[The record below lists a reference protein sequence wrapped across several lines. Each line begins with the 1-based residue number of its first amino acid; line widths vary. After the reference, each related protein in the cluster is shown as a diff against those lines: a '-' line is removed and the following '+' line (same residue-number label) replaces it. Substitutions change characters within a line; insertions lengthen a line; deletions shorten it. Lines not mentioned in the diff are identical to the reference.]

1 MASKDDIETIVAKLR
16 SLSVDLE
23 RDLGILE
30 QVIDEDA
37 WNQLNETVL
46 AAQLDF
52 VVDPKE
58 EEFILPGVP
67 RSVRAPVFRRISDIY
82 ALGRK
87 SQVKPTLSDARRG
100 IANLRD
106 LADEME
112 SRASWD
118 EQNRSAVK
126 GALLLITGAGL
137 LITNVNNAHLLS
149 LTPAMYLLGQSLPFF
164 VDAW

>member
-37 WNQLNETVL
+37 WNQLTKQFL
-46 AAQLDF
+46 LRSSDF

-67 RSVRAPVFRRISDIY
+67 RSVRAPVFRRIFRHLRIRTKES
-82 ALGRK
+82 
-87 SQVKPTLSDARRG
+87 SQT
-100 IANLRD
+100 NL
-106 LADEME
+106 
-112 SRASWD
+112 
-118 EQNRSAVK
+118 V
-126 GALLLITGAGL
+126 
-137 LITNVNNAHLLS
+137 
-149 LTPAMYLLGQSLPFF
+149 
-164 VDAW
+164 